1 MLIEHIREESCTD
14 CEVSCSQLVT
24 SDEVFA
30 VFLKMLLKESTH
42 SCDVLLV
49 LSNGFL
55 ILLPLVVG
63 RVELSD
69 EVVCIVD
76 KSISLPSLQMVSG
89 IVAELL
95 ANEAEHGNGLIQ
107 VLSIVYEDWQLTV
120 GEFTGGLAGTEGWAI
135 EALILKADLCVGE
148 EHTDE
153 LNTTVNAEVDDF
165 DV

>member
-14 CEVSCSQLVT
+14 CEVSCGQLVT

-55 ILLPLVVG
+55 ILLPVVVG
-63 RVELSD
+63 RVEFSD

-107 VLSIVYEDWQLTV
+107 VLSIVYEDWQLTI
-120 GEFTGGLAGTEGWAI
+120 GEFTGCFTWSELFSGDTFISPVSFGVSKSHADGLTTSGEG
-135 EALILKADLCVGE
+135 
-148 EHTDE
+148 
-153 LNTTVNAEVDDF
+153 EVD
-165 DV
+165 